1 MIEVVTIT
9 REEFEREFD
18 VVPLATCNY
27 VIIHDGYGGGTKFI
41 FVGKKHEDIQKLERL
56 YTLPDLRGDQSCTKQ
71 TQ

>member
-18 VVPLATCNY
+18 VVPLGTAQSV
-27 VIIHDGYGGGTKFI
+27 VIHGLDGLGSATKFI

-56 YTLPDLRGDQSCTKQ
+56 YTLPDLRGDQ
-71 TQ
+71 